1 MLRGIIVFT
10 ERFCF
15 YEVLVGTILDGLMP
29 GWHLTLHWRGFE
41 FIYPGLASAYLQ
53 YLQWEWL
60 YIFYT
65 SEPIPGRLNRVGC
78 LSFPH
83 EPCDLLGPLR
93 WNF

>member
-1 MLRGIIVFT
+1 MLRSIIVFT

-15 YEVLVGTILDGLMP
+15 YEVLVGTILNGLMP
-29 GWHLTLHWRGFE
+29 GWHSTLQWLGFE
-41 FIYPGLASAYLQ
+41 FTYPGLASAYLQ

-65 SEPIPGRLNRVGC
+65 TEPIPGRLNRVRC
-78 LSFPH
+78 SSFPH

-93 WNF
+93 QSF